1 MMATF
6 SGNDGV
12 VKIGANALAEVKSFT
27 LTETIETVEDTSMGD
42 ASRTHKTGLKSW
54 SGSLECHFDDTD
66 TAQGSLVAGA
76 SVTVNLQPEGD
87 TTGDFL
93 LTGTATITEVTHTNT
108 IDNIVE
114 RTFSFVGNGDLT
126 QTTVA

>member
-1 MMATF
+1 MATF

-12 VKIGANALAEVKSFT
+12 VKIGSNAVAEVKSFT
-27 LTETIETVEDTSMGD
+27 VTEVIETVEDTSMGD
-42 ASRTHKTGLKSW
+42 SSRTHLPGLKSW
-54 SGSLECHFDDTD
+54 NGNLECHFDDTD
-66 TAQGSLVAGA
+66 TAQISLTVGA
-76 SVTVNLQPEGD
+76 SITLNLQPEGD

-93 LTGTATITEVTHTNT
+93 LTGTATVTEVTHTNT
-108 IDNIVE
+108 VDNVVE

>member
-1 MMATF
+1 MATF
-6 SGNDGV
+6 AGNDGV
-12 VKIGANALAEVKSFT
+12 VKIGANALAEVRSFT
-27 LTETIETVEDTSMGD
+27 ITETIETIEDTSMGD

-54 SGSLECHFDDTD
+54 SGNLECHFDDTD
-66 TAQGSLVAGA
+66 TAQGNLTVGA
-76 SVTVNLQPEGD
+76 SVTLNLQPEGD

-114 RTFSFVGNGDLT
+114 RTFSFVGNGDLI
-126 QTTVA
+126 QSTVA